1 MPMPTQTQTR
11 TTLSAATQKKHERF
25 EELLKPL
32 QDRLYRFA
40 RHLAWDPS
48 EAEDL
53 LQDAVLIAYR
63 KFSHFKLGTN
73 FRAWVFQ
80 ILAHTAANRNRS
92 LARRRKRQR
101 ELGDIDPA
109 SPFVAEGAGWLAP
122 RVQDAEL
129 DVLEQVDGRLKRALL
144 ELPQTRRMAFLLR
157 VVEGFR
163 YREIAEVLNI
173 PLGTVMSHLSR
184 ARQSLQTLLAP
195 AQSDLVLQHA

>member
-1 MPMPTQTQTR
+1 MSKQTT
-11 TTLSAATQKKHERF
+11 TPTLSSKTRDRHERF
-25 EELLKPL
+25 EALLKPL

-40 RHLAWDPS
+40 RHLAWDNS

-63 KFSHFKLGTN
+63 KFDHFKAGTN

-80 ILAHTAANRNRS
+80 IIAHTAANKNRS

-109 SPFVAEGAGWLAP
+109 GPAAVEGGGWSAP
-122 RVQDAEL
+122 RVREAEAE
-129 DVLEQVDGRLKRALL
+129 VLEQVDDRLRTALL

-157 VVEGFR
+157 VIEGFR
-163 YREIAEVLNI
+163 YREIAEALDI

-184 ARQSLQTLLAP
+184 ARTALQMVLASHPDLALQTA
-195 AQSDLVLQHA
+195 S